1 MVNGC
6 GMNCRKQAKKHNCTI
21 STHGKL
27 TPSVTVARLTIS
39 SSPPDE
45 LYSGVAVSVGGLG
58 TAKEGN

>member
-6 GMNCRKQAKKHNCTI
+6 GMNYRKQLNCTI
-21 STHGKL
+21 SMHGKL
-27 TPSVTVARLTIS
+27 TPSVARLAIS

-45 LYSGVAVSVGGLG
+45 LYSGVAVSVGLE